1 MSAALGNFS
10 KLHCARLHEIY
21 VLFTCLLVY
30 LVTKNFLY
38 CDKFTQIMRK
48 AHKSKAEK
56 CAFTVSKCDFAVF
69 FFDKN
74 NQNRL
79 SVWACGSPY
88 PIKHQPKSLSTF
100 VCCLIC

>member
-1 MSAALGNFS
+1 MSAALGNLS
-10 KLHCARLHEIY
+10 KLNCARLHDIS
-21 VLFTCLLVY
+21 VSFTCLLVY
-30 LVTKNFLY
+30 LFTKNFLY

-74 NQNRL
+74 N
-79 SVWACGSPY
+79 
-88 PIKHQPKSLSTF
+88 
-100 VCCLIC
+100 

>member
-1 MSAALGNFS
+1 
-10 KLHCARLHEIY
+10 
-21 VLFTCLLVY
+21 
-30 LVTKNFLY
+30 
-38 CDKFTQIMRK
+38 MRK

-79 SVWACGSPY
+79 SVWAVAL
-88 PIKHQPKSLSTF
+88 LSGVGAFCKTPA
-100 VCCLIC
+100 VCAAWLN